1 MASRCLGSQCHC
13 FIRKKQSR
21 FCSSA
26 GGVKLWS
33 SLCCI
38 STTSTYYS
46 YNRSCACRDR
56 EDAADRRKA
65 VDLYKV
71 LQRIMQQEHGFD
83 NDQNAMV
90 LRVLSDTL
98 ESLQQYGEPLCR
110 CIG

>member
-1 MASRCLGSQCHC
+1 
-13 FIRKKQSR
+13 
-21 FCSSA
+21 
-26 GGVKLWS
+26 VELWS

-46 YNRSCACRDR
+46 YKKYCACRDR

-65 VDLYKV
+65 VELYKV
-71 LQRIMQQEHGFD
+71 VQRIMQQEHGFD

-98 ESLQQYGEPLCR
+98 ESLQQYGEDLC
-110 CIG
+110 